1 MVAHL
6 NLVRFLAMKFVNRG
20 EPLDDLVQVGTLGLL
35 KAIDRFDPERG
46 VEFTTYATP
55 TIVGEIKRHFRDKGW
70 AVKVPRRLQ
79 ELNQSVNRSVE
90 TLAIEL
96 GRSPTVAELAE
107 RLNASEEEI
116 LEAQEL
122 GQAYNL
128 LSLDSE
134 VGGDGDKK
142 SQTLADTVGMTDT
155 GMELLE
161 DRANLERAF
170 HVLDRPR
177 TRDHLPALLR
187 IRFANRDRREAASL
201 ADARVAPAGQ
211 GARKTARRPRR
222 LRALDLA
229 LAWPLRRP
237 SGGSVRRGR
246 CRGPLFCYHFALTP
260 MKSQELRQAW
270 IDFFVAKGHK
280 PLPSAGL
287 IPDEMSTTLF
297 TIAGMEQFVP
307 VFLGEQPPPAPRAV
321 TVQRC
326 LRVAGA
332 KSDIENVGRT
342 GRHGTFLE
350 MLGQLQLR
358 RLLQARGDRLGLGV
372 RHRT

>member
-1 MVAHL
+1 MVERGEARPDRQRTRALLSRLAGANETEREEVREELVVAHL

-35 KAIDRFDPERG
+35 KAIDRFDTERG

-79 ELNQSVNRSVE
+79 ELNQSVNRSIDA
-90 TLAIEL
+90 LAIEL

-107 RLNASEEEI
+107 RLSASEEEI

-142 SQTLADTVGMTDT
+142 SQTLADTVGMTDA

-170 HVLDRPR
+170 HVLTGRER
-177 TRDHLPALLR
+177 VIIYLRFYESVSQTEIAARLQVSQMHVSRLQAKALEKLR
-187 IRFANRDRREAASL
+187 GAL
-201 ADARVAPAGQ
+201 AD
-211 GARKTARRPRR
+211 
-222 LRALDLA
+222 
-229 LAWPLRRP
+229 
-237 SGGSVRRGR
+237 
-246 CRGPLFCYHFALTP
+246 
-260 MKSQELRQAW
+260 
-270 IDFFVAKGHK
+270 
-280 PLPSAGL
+280 
-287 IPDEMSTTLF
+287 
-297 TIAGMEQFVP
+297 
-307 VFLGEQPPPAPRAV
+307 
-321 TVQRC
+321 
-326 LRVAGA
+326 
-332 KSDIENVGRT
+332 
-342 GRHGTFLE
+342 
-350 MLGQLQLR
+350 
-358 RLLQARGDRLGLGV
+358 
-372 RHRT
+372 